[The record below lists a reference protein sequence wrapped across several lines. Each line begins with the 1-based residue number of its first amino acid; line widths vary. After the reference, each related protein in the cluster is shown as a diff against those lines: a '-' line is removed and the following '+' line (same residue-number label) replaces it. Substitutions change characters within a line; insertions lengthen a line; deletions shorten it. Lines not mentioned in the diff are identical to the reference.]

1 MGRAKTVGERSY
13 GKGSVQTVFQ
23 LRDQSGLRLTPAM
36 YYLPDGSAIHEH
48 GIEPEF
54 VVECS
59 DENETKLRIQ
69 RNLNHQELVEF
80 DFDQLFG
87 FEPIEDVQLNEAKR
101 LLVQNP

>member
-1 MGRAKTVGERSY
+1 MCI
-13 GKGSVQTVFQ
+13 
-23 LRDQSGLRLTPAM
+23 RDR
-36 YYLPDGSAIHEH
+36 Y
-48 GIEPEF
+48 

-59 DENETKLRIQ
+59 EENETKLRIQ